1 MPSGLRLCAAPR
13 HILPPTAGEISV
25 WRLRSVHAPLAHAQ
39 DKNDEDP
46 TGPSQVD
53 AQAAAQRA
61 AGVAPG
67 AGAKARPRWA
77 LLAPLSGLVA
87 VFALAMVG
95 VIGRPPAPGDAAMD
109 SFSQLFSPTP
119 LIPHTQ
125 S

>member
-1 MPSGLRLCAAPR
+1 M
-13 HILPPTAGEISV
+13 
-25 WRLRSVHAPLAHAQ
+25 HAPLAHAQ
-39 DKNDEDP
+39 DKDDKDA
-46 TGPSQVD
+46 GPSQVD

-61 AGVAPG
+61 AGVAPV
-67 AGAKARPRWA
+67 GAKARPRWA

-109 SFSQLFSPTP
+109 SFSQFFSPTP
-119 LIPHTQ
+119 LAPHVH